1 MMFHEGK
8 KIKKVEGV
16 PPKTDEVIK
25 DIEASVE
32 SGGKTDADKKI
43 KSDGEIPTN
52 LEKASTVD
60 KSAYGVAKTEEVR

>member
-16 PPKTDEVIK
+16 PPKVNEVMK

-32 SGGKTDADKKI
+32 SGGKTDSDSKPK
-43 KSDGEIPTN
+43 DGEVPAN